1 MGGEVKKIAILG
13 AGVGGMATAF
23 ALTNREGF
31 AAEHEVTVY
40 QMGFRVGGKGA
51 SGRNAAHQQRI
62 EEHGLHIWLG
72 FYDNAFRVI
81 RQAYAEMEKAPDN
94 PFRTWEDA
102 FKKHSL
108 ILLEEKVGSAWK
120 SWPIDFPEDS
130 RLPGD
135 PGEPAP
141 TIWSYVEK
149 LVAWMDKHVSA
160 SHLGAPSEVPARVTE
175 RPFLARAL
183 SELGADV
190 DAIAKTFEAA
200 SMEVGRDALAGA
212 VHLAGALADD
222 PAQHDP
228 AHRGLLLDLLDEF
241 FAWLKKKLE
250 GEIASSDIARRLFIA
265 LELGYL
271 HTYGMLKDGVLE
283 NGFTT
288 IEGFDY
294 VEWLRSHGGSEL
306 ALTSAPIRGFY
317 DLVFAYEDGD
327 VARPNFSAAVAVQ
340 AALHVVFDYKGAI
353 FWRMQAGMGDTVF
366 TPLYSVLRKRGVK
379 FEFFHKVENLGLSAD
394 ARSIETVRIG
404 RQVALAGASYDPL
417 VTVGGLPCWPS
428 APLYD
433 QIEPKMAAE
442 LRERSVDLESYSNG
456 WQNAE
461 ERTLVRGTDFD
472 AVVLAIP
479 PGAISRLC
487 PELIAASAAWRDMVA
502 NVGTVAT
509 QAMQLWLE
517 PSLAELGWTLP
528 SPVMDAYV
536 EPQNTWADMSHLLV
550 REAWGGAQRTPKN
563 VAYFCGPLD
572 DVAGETPGRSL
583 ARVAE
588 TSTAWLRDNVAF
600 LWPSFDFAK
609 IIESFFRANVEPSER
624 YVLSKKGTARFRL
637 PPGGSGFDNLYLAGD
652 WTDSGFNAG
661 CVEAAVISGLLAAK
675 AITGWDIAIVPR

>member
-1 MGGEVKKIAILG
+1 MKKIAILG
-13 AGVGGMATAF
+13 GGVGGMTTAF

-31 AAEHEVTVY
+31 AAEHEITLY
-40 QMGFRVGGKGA
+40 QMGFRIGGKGA

-108 ILLEEKVGSAWK
+108 ILLEEKVNGAWK
-120 SWPIDFPEDS
+120 NWPIDFPENA
-130 RLPGD
+130 RVPGD
-135 PGEPAP
+135 AGEPAP
-141 TIWSYVEK
+141 TIWSRVEK
-149 LVAWMDKHVSA
+149 IVTWMEGHVSA
-160 SHLGAPSEVPARVTE
+160 SHLGVPAEVSAKVTD
-175 RPFLARAL
+175 RPFLAKAL

-190 DAIAKTFEAA
+190 DAIAKKIEDA

-212 VHLAGALADD
+212 FHLVGALADD

-228 AHRGLLLDLLDEF
+228 EHRGLLLQLLDEF

-250 GEIASSDIARRLFIA
+250 PEIASNDIARRLFIG
-265 LELGYL
+265 LELGYV

-283 NGFTT
+283 NGLAA
-288 IEGFDY
+288 IDRFDY
-294 VEWLRSHGGSEL
+294 VEWLSSHGASEL
-306 ALTSAPIRGFY
+306 TLTSAPIRGFY
-317 DLVFAYEDGD
+317 DLVFAYEQGD

-394 ARSIETVRIG
+394 ARSIETIRIG

-417 VTVGGLPCWPS
+417 VTVRGIPCWPTE
-428 APLYD
+428 PLYD
-433 QIEPKMAAE
+433 QIEPKTAAE
-442 LRERSVDLESYSNG
+442 LRERDIDLESYSSG
-456 WQNAE
+456 WENAE
-461 ERTLVRGTDFD
+461 ERKLVRGTDFD

-479 PGAISRLC
+479 PGAIPLLC
-487 PELIAASAAWRDMVA
+487 PELLAASGAWRDMVA

-517 PSLAELGWTLP
+517 PSLTELGWTLP
-528 SPVMDAYV
+528 TPVMDAYA
-536 EPQNTWADMSHLLV
+536 EPQNTWADMSYLLV
-550 REAWGGAQRTPKN
+550 REAWAGAPRTPKN
-563 VAYFCGPLD
+563 VAYFCGPLQD
-572 DVAGETPGRSL
+572 IAGEKPESSL

-588 TSTAWLRDNVAF
+588 TSTAWLHENVAF
-600 LWPSFDFAK
+600 LWPHFDFANV
-609 IIESFFRANVEPSER
+609 IESFFRANVEPSER
-624 YVLSKKGTARFRL
+624 YVLSKKGTTPYRL

-675 AITGWDIAIVPR
+675 AITGWDIPIVPK